1 MDNKMTTP
9 AITARSGLDIL
20 RDPFPAHLIS
30 KLPKPT
36 KAQTEAVRQNFKAGV
51 RCARCGSW
59 HHPDVV
65 HLDYVGHAAL
75 THRLLDADPTWTW
88 APLASDANGL
98 PLFDKDG
105 GLWINLTI
113 CGVTRLG
120 YGQAERK
127 PTADIGAREKE
138 VIGDALRN
146 AAMRFG
152 AALDLWS
159 KADLHTDEQEAK
171 EEPKQEGPKQYPDAD
186 YTKNFPAWKKLIE
199 SGKKTPSEIVA
210 MVTTKGSLSADQTTK
225 LMNLKRVRTM
235 ADVEAA
241 MRAAPNADALALI
254 AVQQVAEVADP
265 KERAALME
273 IHEQLETALTEA
285 TE

>member
-1 MDNKMTTP
+1 MTTP
-9 AITARSGLDIL
+9 ATTARSGLDIL

-36 KAQTEAVRQNFKAGV
+36 KTQTEAVRQNFKAGV
-51 RCARCGSW
+51 RCAQCGAW
-59 HHPDVV
+59 HHPDVA

-75 THRLLDADPTWTW
+75 THRLLDADPTWSW
-88 APLASDANGL
+88 APLASDEKGL

-105 GLWINLTI
+105 GLWINLTV

-159 KADLHTDEQEAK
+159 KADLHANEPEAK
-171 EEPKQEGPKQYPDAD
+171 TEEKQEGQKAYPDAD
-186 YTKNFPAWKKLIE
+186 YTKNFPAWKKLIQ
-199 SGKKTPSEIVA
+199 SGKKTPTEIIS
-210 MVTTKGSLSADQTTK
+210 MVTTKGALSADQTTK
-225 LMNLKRVRTM
+225 LNAITRVRTM
-235 ADVEAA
+235 AEVEAA
-241 MRAAPNADALALI
+241 MRAATDVDVLAVI
-254 AVQQVAEVADP
+254 AVEQVAEVADP
-265 KERAALME
+265 KEREALMK
-273 IHEQLETALTEA
+273 IHEELETALTEA
-285 TE
+285 V